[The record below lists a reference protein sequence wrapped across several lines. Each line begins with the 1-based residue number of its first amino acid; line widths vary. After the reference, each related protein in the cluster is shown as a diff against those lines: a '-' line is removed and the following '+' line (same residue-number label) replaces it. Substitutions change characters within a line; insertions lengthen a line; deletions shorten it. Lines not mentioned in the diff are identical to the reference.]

1 MRPSGFRFHLDF
13 ASGALFRHIVS
24 IFRSGRASEI
34 SSNLAGSVKQT
45 GIQVIAT
52 NRQARHRYVL
62 TDTYEAGIVLTGSE
76 VKSLREAKV
85 QLTDAWAS
93 IDAGEAWMHGMHIA
107 AYSHSQLHSGHF
119 AVRDRKLLLHRNQ
132 IDRIG
137 MKLKVERLSL
147 VPTKLYFLDGKV
159 KVELAVGK
167 GKNVGDKREDI
178 KRRDSERDAARD
190 IANARRRS
198 D

>member
-1 MRPSGFRFHLDF
+1 M
-13 ASGALFRHIVS
+13 
-24 IFRSGRASEI
+24 
-34 SSNLAGSVKQT
+34 KQT
-45 GIQVIAT
+45 GIEVIAT
-52 NRQARHRYVL
+52 NRQAGHRYFL

-93 IDAGEAWMHGMHIA
+93 IDAHEAWLHGMHIA
-107 AYSHSQLHSGHF
+107 PYSHSQQHSGH
-119 AVRDRKLLLHRNQ
+119 APVRDRKLLLHRHQ

-137 MKLKVERLSL
+137 MKLQVERLSL
-147 VPTKLYFLDGKV
+147 VPTKLYFSDGKV

-178 KRRDSERDAARD
+178 KRRDSERDAAREV
-190 IANARRRS
+190 AAARRRHE

>member
-1 MRPSGFRFHLDF
+1 
-13 ASGALFRHIVS
+13 
-24 IFRSGRASEI
+24 
-34 SSNLAGSVKQT
+34 
-45 GIQVIAT
+45 
-52 NRQARHRYVL
+52 
-62 TDTYEAGIVLTGSE
+62 
-76 VKSLREAKV
+76 
-85 QLTDAWAS
+85 
-93 IDAGEAWMHGMHIA
+93 
-107 AYSHSQLHSGHF
+107 
-119 AVRDRKLLLHRNQ
+119 VRDRKLLLHRNQ

>member
-1 MRPSGFRFHLDF
+1 
-13 ASGALFRHIVS
+13 
-24 IFRSGRASEI
+24 
-34 SSNLAGSVKQT
+34 
-45 GIQVIAT
+45 
-52 NRQARHRYVL
+52 
-62 TDTYEAGIVLTGSE
+62 
-76 VKSLREAKV
+76 
-85 QLTDAWAS
+85 
-93 IDAGEAWMHGMHIA
+93 
-107 AYSHSQLHSGHF
+107 
-119 AVRDRKLLLHRNQ
+119 
-132 IDRIG
+132 